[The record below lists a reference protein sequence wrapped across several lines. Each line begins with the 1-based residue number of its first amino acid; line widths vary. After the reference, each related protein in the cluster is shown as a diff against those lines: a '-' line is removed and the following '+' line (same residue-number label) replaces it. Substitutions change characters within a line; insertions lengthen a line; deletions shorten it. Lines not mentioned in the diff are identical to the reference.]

1 MLVTSCVPQGGGILL
16 WPHTRVEPAVGRQ
29 CYREASRAVQR
40 PCSRANEASDFELPQ
55 ATMSVL
61 PDRVTPG
68 NEESDSVC
76 DVWLPTALTPHPR
89 CSPLLASEQAG
100 KKSGVSSRGI
110 SREFKPRKFLST
122 YGNLVQV
129 PTRNHREIVSQP
141 PFLLLAA
148 LRGNHPAHLAR
159 LVMRVTRPPRHPWC
173 ACGVLRLD
181 IGTEFRVAG
190 RPIFVGVTQP
200 S

>member
-1 MLVTSCVPQGGGILL
+1 MPQWAGSISLLKKKSDSRGQPLVQRDKASEQGCGIGRHICLTLRCVLVTSCVPQGGGILL

-29 CYREASRAVQR
+29 CCREASRAVQR
-40 PCSRANEASDFELPQ
+40 PWSRANEASDFELPQ

-100 KKSGVSSRGI
+100 KKSRVFHLVASARSSNPESSYLHTGTSSRC
-110 SREFKPRKFLST
+110 
-122 YGNLVQV
+122 
-129 PTRNHREIVSQP
+129 P
-141 PFLLLAA
+141 P
-148 LRGNHPAHLAR
+148 
-159 LVMRVTRPPRHPWC
+159 VTT
-173 ACGVLRLD
+173 VK
-181 IGTEFRVAG
+181 
-190 RPIFVGVTQP
+190 